1 MTVKKLLIIGSIS
14 LVAVATVIVVPIAVS
29 KAIKNKKQHEEPETR
44 QITEDDI
51 IDDDHIGPVM
61 QTELNNSYDLYHQA
75 ASSNDQIV
83 SKLKDYVYLCKTSG
97 LHYSTDNSSIY
108 YWSLNSGVW
117 DIYSSEKIS
126 LSPVV
131 QPEQQFGGY
140 YVYYQTTV

>member
-61 QTELNNSYDLYHQA
+61 QEELDNSYDLYHEA
-75 ASSNDQIV
+75 ASTNNQIV
-83 SKLKDYVYLCKTSG
+83 SLLKDYVYLCKSSG

-140 YVYYQTTV
+140 YVYYQPTV

>member
-14 LVAVATVIVVPIAVS
+14 LVAVAAVIVVPITVS
-29 KAIKNKKQHEEPETR
+29 KVIKNKKQQEETPTR
-44 QITEDDI
+44 QPTEDDI
-51 IDDDHIGPVM
+51 IDDEHLGPEM
-61 QTELNNSYDLYHQA
+61 QLELDNSYNLYYEA
-75 ASSNDQIV
+75 ASTNDQIV
-83 SKLKDYVYLCKTSG
+83 SQLKDYVYLCKTSG

-140 YVYYQTTV
+140 YVYYQPTV